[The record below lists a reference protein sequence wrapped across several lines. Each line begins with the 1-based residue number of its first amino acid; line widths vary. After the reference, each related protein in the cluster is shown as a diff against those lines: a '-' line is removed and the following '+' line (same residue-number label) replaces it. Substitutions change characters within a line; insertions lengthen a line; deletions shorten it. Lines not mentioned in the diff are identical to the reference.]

1 MGRPPGWRCP
11 ARVTWSTRARAKK
24 SDWDLM
30 DEELRGMRAA
40 CGGATALGVDY
51 GMNRTGFA
59 VSAGG
64 VAPRPLDVVDSKPI
78 DALVKETVRIAIK
91 ERADVIVVGLP
102 VPPNMTA
109 AQAAGLAR
117 APRTKRKKMSLK
129 KTNGATGAETRSS
142 TTPSRLARVDVAT
155 LASRRFRCVED
166 LEEWLGF
173 DGLARELAKHGMKAG
188 GTKRERAER
197 LEKLIEVGG
206 VLNDVPS
213 KFFPGNAEGKR
224 EAVRRALG
232 DANEDDVSETSDGER
247 DDDETET
254 ENETDFQK
262 PSSSGSG
269 PRRGGFVRRSARV
282 ASERAFEVKNEN
294 GPRRP
299 PRETHVLCRR
309 FAERVAD
316 AAAALDVP
324 IPVELYDESR
334 TSLQAGLAVEVSRG
348 RAGRA
353 AAGLKRHAHLDDVA
367 AALLLERYFRKD
379 HGPAIPVKPARGTRA
394 GGSDANAPPP

>member
-1 MGRPPGWRCP
+1 
-11 ARVTWSTRARAKK
+11 
-24 SDWDLM
+24 M

-64 VAPRPLDVVDSKPI
+64 VAPRPLNVVDSKPI
-78 DALVKETVRIAIK
+78 DVLVKETVRMAIK

-109 AQAAGLAR
+109 AQAAGLER
-117 APRTKRKKMSLK
+117 APRMKRKKSL
-129 KTNGATGAETRSS
+129 GSESP
-142 TTPSRLARVDVAT
+142 TPESRLARVDVAT
-155 LASRRFRCVED
+155 LMAKRFRCIED
-166 LEEWLGF
+166 LEDWLGA

-197 LEKLIEVGG
+197 LEKLIDAGG

-213 KFFPGNAEGKR
+213 RFFPGNANGKR
-224 EAVRRALG
+224 LAVRRALG
-232 DANEDDVSETSDGER
+232 VVDVPDLPLSETSDGEN
-247 DDDETET
+247 DDDDDDDD
-254 ENETDFQK
+254 DFQKPQK
-262 PSSSGSG
+262 PSSSGPVG
-269 PRRGGFVRRSARV
+269 PRRGGFVRGDLARGGT
-282 ASERAFEVKNEN
+282 SERAFLVKNEN
-294 GPRRP
+294 RPRRP
-299 PRETHVLCRR
+299 PREMHVLCRR

-334 TSLQAGLAVEVSRG
+334 TSLQAGLAVEASRG
-348 RAGRA
+348 RAGRPN
-353 AAGLKRHAHLDDVA
+353 AGVKSNAHLDDVA
-367 AALLLERYFRKD
+367 AALLLERYFKKD
-379 HGPAIPVKPARGTRA
+379 HGPAIPVKPM
-394 GGSDANAPPP
+394 GGSDANAPPS

>member
-1 MGRPPGWRCP
+1 MWRCP
-11 ARVTWSTRARAKK
+11 ARVTWSTRALAKK

-64 VAPRPLDVVDSKPI
+64 VAPRPLNVVDSKPI
-78 DALVKETVRIAIK
+78 DVLVKETVRMAIK

-109 AQAAGLAR
+109 AQAAGLER
-117 APRTKRKKMSLK
+117 APRMKRKKSLGSESP
-129 KTNGATGAETRSS
+129 TP
-142 TTPSRLARVDVAT
+142 TTRLARVDVAT
-155 LASRRFRCVED
+155 LMAKRFRCIED
-166 LEEWLGF
+166 LEDWLGA

-197 LEKLIEVGG
+197 LEKLIDAGG

-213 KFFPGNAEGKR
+213 RFFPGNANGKR
-224 EAVRRALG
+224 LAVRRALG
-232 DANEDDVSETSDGER
+232 VVDVPDEVSETRDGEN
-247 DDDETET
+247 DDDDDDDD
-254 ENETDFQK
+254 DFQKPQK
-262 PSSSGSG
+262 PSSSGPVG
-269 PRRGGFVRRSARV
+269 PRRGGFVRVAARGGT
-282 ASERAFEVKNEN
+282 SERAFGVKNEN

-299 PRETHVLCRR
+299 PREMHVLCRR

-334 TSLQAGLAVEVSRG
+334 TSLQAGLAVEASRG
-348 RAGRA
+348 RAGRPN
-353 AAGLKRHAHLDDVA
+353 AGVKSNAHLDDVA
-367 AALLLERYFRKD
+367 AALLLERYFKKD
-379 HGPAIPVKPARGTRA
+379 HGPAIPVKPM
-394 GGSDANAPPP
+394 GGSDANAPPS

>member
-1 MGRPPGWRCP
+1 MWRCP
-11 ARVTWSTRARAKK
+11 ARVTWSTRALAKK

-64 VAPRPLDVVDSKPI
+64 VAPRPLNVVDSKPI
-78 DALVKETVRIAIK
+78 DELVKETVRMAIK

-109 AQAAGLAR
+109 AQAAGLER
-117 APRTKRKKMSLK
+117 APRMKRKKSL
-129 KTNGATGAETRSS
+129 GSESP
-142 TTPSRLARVDVAT
+142 TPESRLARVDVAT
-155 LASRRFRCVED
+155 LMAKRFRCIED
-166 LEEWLGF
+166 LEDWLGA

-197 LEKLIEVGG
+197 LEKLIDAGG

-213 KFFPGNAEGKR
+213 RFFPGNANGKR
-224 EAVRRALG
+224 LAVRRALG
-232 DANEDDVSETSDGER
+232 VVDVPDEVSETREGENDD
-247 DDDETET
+247 DDDEG
-254 ENETDFQK
+254 NDFQK
-262 PSSSGSG
+262 PQQPSSSGPVG
-269 PRRGGFVRRSARV
+269 PRRGGFVRGDLARGGT
-282 ASERAFEVKNEN
+282 SERAFGVKNEN
-294 GPRRP
+294 RPRRP

-334 TSLQAGLAVEVSRG
+334 TSLQAGLAVEASRG
-348 RAGRA
+348 RAGRPN
-353 AAGLKRHAHLDDVA
+353 AGVKSNAHLDDVA
-367 AALLLERYFRKD
+367 AALLLERYFKKD
-379 HGPAIPVKPARGTRA
+379 HGPAIPVKPM
-394 GGSDANAPPP
+394 GGSDANAPPS